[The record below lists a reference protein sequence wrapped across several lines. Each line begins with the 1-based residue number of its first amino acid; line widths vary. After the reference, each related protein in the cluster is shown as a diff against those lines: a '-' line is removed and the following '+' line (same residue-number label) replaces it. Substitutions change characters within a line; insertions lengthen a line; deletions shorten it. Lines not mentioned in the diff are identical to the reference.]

1 MDNFIFDFEKL
12 EVYKKSL
19 SFADKLFNPNFA
31 IELPACSA
39 DRQNS
44 HEVPPVAGLTPLTP
58 KRCVAA
64 RRADFSNEKSGFKL
78 LKSCPMEIR
87 FTVAEHLC
95 KTGIQILNNIA
106 EGSGNTGKS
115 KKQFYGYALNSAR
128 ECIPML
134 SILSDQKIIKP
145 EEYTAFRNECISI
158 CQMLAKLI
166 VSVKTKNEE

>member
-44 HEVPPVAGLTPLTP
+44 HEVPPGAGLTPLTP

-64 RRADFSNEKSGFKL
+64 RRSDFFLSRHGGDNEKSG
-78 LKSCPMEIR
+78 LKFHFPP
-87 FTVAEHLC
+87 AP
-95 KTGIQILNNIA
+95 
-106 EGSGNTGKS
+106 
-115 KKQFYGYALNSAR
+115 Y
-128 ECIPML
+128 
-134 SILSDQKIIKP
+134 SDII
-145 EEYTAFRNECISI
+145 
-158 CQMLAKLI
+158 
-166 VSVKTKNEE
+166 